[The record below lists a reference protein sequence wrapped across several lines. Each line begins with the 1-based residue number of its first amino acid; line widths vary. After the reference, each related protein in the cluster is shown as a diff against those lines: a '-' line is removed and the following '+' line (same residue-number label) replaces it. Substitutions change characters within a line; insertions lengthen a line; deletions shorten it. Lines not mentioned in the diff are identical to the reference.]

1 MWDEF
6 YACLKLCNP
15 GNVCVCVKCD
25 VWSLK
30 EAGIV
35 SHKWCGWPLNFGII
49 MFVYNRYKDLCI
61 SFTEWM
67 KYQMTWAW
75 AGLHPIRTL
84 GFNRWTVWQFKS
96 KAPVCKTLSLPVL
109 ATRPPTPRKDDL
121 EAGPL
126 DSRLE
131 TNHLK
136 SPRPCQSRNIAE
148 PAANS
153 SVIPT
158 RLPGDVTQ
166 QFPEISRVSKREPP
180 ERHEPTHV
188 ASETKDR
195 SSTLNSRRKRNQSNS
210 LLNQQK
216 ASIHN
221 TISIS
226 DWTSKLIWTQ

>member
-1 MWDEF
+1 
-6 YACLKLCNP
+6 
-15 GNVCVCVKCD
+15 
-25 VWSLK
+25 
-30 EAGIV
+30 
-35 SHKWCGWPLNFGII
+35 
-49 MFVYNRYKDLCI
+49 
-61 SFTEWM
+61 M

-75 AGLHPIRTL
+75 PQKPWTWAGLRPIRTL
-84 GFNRWTVWQFKS
+84 WFDQPPVGGSKTGQFKS

-109 ATRPPTPRKDDL
+109 ATRPPTPRKEDL

-136 SPRPCQSRNIAE
+136 SPRPCQSRNIVE

-188 ASETKDR
+188 ASETKGPKQHVELTR
-195 SSTLNSRRKRNQSNS
+195 ETE
-210 LLNQQK
+210 
-216 ASIHN
+216 
-221 TISIS
+221 
-226 DWTSKLIWTQ
+226 SKIQPA

>member
-1 MWDEF
+1 
-6 YACLKLCNP
+6 
-15 GNVCVCVKCD
+15 
-25 VWSLK
+25 
-30 EAGIV
+30 
-35 SHKWCGWPLNFGII
+35 
-49 MFVYNRYKDLCI
+49 
-61 SFTEWM
+61 M
-67 KYQMTWAW
+67 KYQMTC
-75 AGLHPIRTL
+75 AGGAPPHTDTRIRPAACGRVQIGL
-84 GFNRWTVWQFKS
+84 FKTTPQCA
-96 KAPVCKTLSLPVL
+96 KLSLPVL
-109 ATRPPTPRKDDL
+109 ATRPPTPRKDGL

-195 SSTLNSRRKRNQSNS
+195 SSTLNSRGKLNQRSS

-216 ASIHN
+216 QVLQTKPLFVTELVN
-221 TISIS
+221 
-226 DWTSKLIWTQ
+226 